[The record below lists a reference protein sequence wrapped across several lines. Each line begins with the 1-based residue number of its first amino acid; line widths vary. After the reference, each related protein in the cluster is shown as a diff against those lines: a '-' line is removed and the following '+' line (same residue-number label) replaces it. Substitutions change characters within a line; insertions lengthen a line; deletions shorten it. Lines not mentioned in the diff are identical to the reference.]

1 MRNRVDAEALP
12 IFWAGTSP
20 RGRPTTHLSGRPPTT
35 MPTAAKCRD
44 RRSRRCLQKIMRN
57 RADAEARPIFWA
69 GAWARGRPTTHLSGR
84 PPTTMP
90 KTLKCRDRRSRRG
103 VQKIMR
109 NRVDAEALPIFW
121 AGVPAR
127 GRPTTPLSGRMPTAI
142 DRRSRRCLQK
152 IMRNRA
158 DAEARPI
165 FWAGAW
171 ARGRPT
177 THLSGRPPT
186 TMPKTLKCRDRRSRR
201 GVQKIMRN
209 RVDAEAL
216 PIFWAGV
223 PARGRPTT
231 PLSGRMPT
239 AMPMTVKCRE
249 HRSLRS

>member
-1 MRNRVDAEALP
+1 MRARASKRPPTRRPPPRRPTARPVPCRWMTLEWPTTVPTTPKCRDRHLRRCWKKIMRNRVDAEALP

-90 KTLKCRDRRSRRG
+90 KTLKCRD
-103 VQKIMR
+103 
-109 NRVDAEALPIFW
+109 
-121 AGVPAR
+121 
-127 GRPTTPLSGRMPTAI
+127 
-142 DRRSRRCLQK
+142 C
-152 IMRNRA
+152 
-158 DAEARPI
+158 
-165 FWAGAW
+165 
-171 ARGRPT
+171 
-177 THLSGRPPT
+177 
-186 TMPKTLKCRDRRSRR
+186 RSRR